1 MYTAGQVI
9 QSAGGL
15 KDSSDARNIEI
26 RRRFTD
32 GGMVCLRVDLADT
45 GDLRHDPLL
54 EDGDIIFVPM
64 KTKDINLH
72 STH

>member
-15 KDSSDARNIEI
+15 KDSADAGNIEI

-32 GGMVCLRVDLADT
+32 GSVVCLRVDLADT
-45 GDLRHDPLL
+45 DALRHDPLL
-54 EDGDIIFVPM
+54 QNGDVIFVPA
-64 KTKDINLH
+64 KTKTTPASSH
-72 STH
+72 